1 MNSKPFSTAAA
12 WAQADE
18 ARVVNLVV
26 EGMTGLV
33 HATAVSDVLTRVSGV
48 SDVSIDMPRRTVS
61 MTTDS
66 RRLSPEALA
75 RVLTEAGYPAR
86 PL

>member
-1 MNSKPFSTAAA
+1 MNTKPFSTGAA

-18 ARVVNLVV
+18 ARVVNLLV
-26 EGMTGLV
+26 EGMIGLV
-33 HATAVSDVLTRVSGV
+33 HATAVSDVLGRLSGV

-66 RRLSPEALA
+66 PRLNAQALA

>member
-1 MNSKPFSTAAA
+1 
-12 WAQADE
+12 
-18 ARVVNLVV
+18 
-26 EGMTGLV
+26 
-33 HATAVSDVLTRVSGV
+33 
-48 SDVSIDMPRRTVS
+48 